1 MISTSFGSLVD
12 RSNAGIKRTD
22 TPNKYGPDSN
32 KTYEGKSGSGSAKID
47 IKSSFGKIIV
57 GEATEDDMK
66 DKKDKTKNK
75 AKKDKVVI

>member
-32 KTYEGKSGSGSAKID
+32 KTYEGKSGSGSAKVD

-57 GEATEDDMK
+57 GEATEDDRK
-66 DKKDKTKNK
+66 DKKG
-75 AKKDKVVI
+75 